1 MYLSDLMRPTE
12 AEKQFMEEFRH
23 KRYRPELLFED
34 EEIVGRL
41 LNHPMALWKMQQQR
55 KGMSLTISIDL
66 I

>member
-55 KGMSLTISIDL
+55 EGI
-66 I
+66 